1 MMGQILQPGA
11 NASANAYER
20 AESWEKSWP
29 EEPRPSASGAVMAW
43 WSATDEAHTL
53 LQRLA
58 LAHLLVGVCVAVGLG
73 WQTLSASGQA
83 GQALT
88 PAIGLLVAVGG
99 ALALLLVR
107 LGYPAAP
114 LLARLALVAVDLSAA
129 GGILWLRGGEGW
141 TLLILLPPI
150 ALAVAFFAERGGAL
164 ATLLAALMIVAV
176 NASVGAPTSGWMP
189 SLLVF
194 LGVAALIVAFLGIY
208 SAQITETSA
217 NLRWLLA
224 DAQAINERLHTE
236 RQSLLVRL
244 RSAEQA
250 RETLLRER
258 AQLGD
263 IAAELALM
271 TQRMAQGDPSAT
283 QALQSLHPGACGP
296 LAELA
301 SALTR
306 LAHAPVGGGHP
317 SAMTTLDIPLR
328 AQGQALESLDLMA
341 RSLCVGA
348 NELVMEA
355 QTLEPGVSLIGSGQ
369 YTQALWQLE
378 EHLRGQAAHM
388 ALLGT
393 QLADIRTTQENV
405 EALLVRTAAGA
416 KTPTIFANSDIRDIR
431 SVSQYSGPQVTFG
444 SSAIRRA
451 AQQSQQGDNG
461 TVRWGNWQNQSPLA
475 YNRGV

>member
-1 MMGQILQPGA
+1 MIGQILQPGA

-306 LAHAPVGGGHP
+306 LAHAPVGERASVGHDNTRHP
-317 SAMTTLDIPLR
+317 SARAGPGARVTRSDGPIALR
-328 AQGQALESLDLMA
+328 WRQ
-341 RSLCVGA
+341 
-348 NELVMEA
+348 
-355 QTLEPGVSLIGSGQ
+355 
-369 YTQALWQLE
+369 
-378 EHLRGQAAHM
+378 
-388 ALLGT
+388 
-393 QLADIRTTQENV
+393 
-405 EALLVRTAAGA
+405 
-416 KTPTIFANSDIRDIR
+416 
-431 SVSQYSGPQVTFG
+431 
-444 SSAIRRA
+444 
-451 AQQSQQGDNG
+451 
-461 TVRWGNWQNQSPLA
+461 
-475 YNRGV
+475 